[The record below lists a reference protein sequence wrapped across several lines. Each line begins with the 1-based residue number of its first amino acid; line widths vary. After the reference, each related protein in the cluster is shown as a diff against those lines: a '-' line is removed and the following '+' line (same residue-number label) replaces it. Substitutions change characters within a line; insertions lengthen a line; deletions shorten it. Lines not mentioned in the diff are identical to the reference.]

1 MSAISAIEAEHDEVI
16 VPGGR
21 SAAGGPAAGRAVL
34 PRARLQLVEPADT
47 RSAGRPRQVTSPRQG
62 RAVRVSRVSPEPR
75 AVGGRPAPVTPE
87 PGRPAAGT
95 RLAATPALTRPAQSG
110 PAPSGP
116 APSGPAPSGLTP
128 SRLAPSG
135 SAPSRLALSR
145 PTLSRPAQPG
155 PALSRPAPLRLTRR
169 GRIVFGFVG
178 VVLATVA
185 LTVVSMSL
193 SGAQAANHGRAG
205 AGYQGMRQ
213 IVVQPGQTLWSIAV
227 RAEPSADPR
236 QVIAEIMAA
245 NSLTGSSVQTGELLW
260 VPK

>member
-87 PGRPAAGT
+87 PGMPAAGT

>member
-1 MSAISAIEAEHDEVI
+1 
-16 VPGGR
+16 
-21 SAAGGPAAGRAVL
+21 
-34 PRARLQLVEPADT
+34 
-47 RSAGRPRQVTSPRQG
+47 
-62 RAVRVSRVSPEPR
+62 
-75 AVGGRPAPVTPE
+75 
-87 PGRPAAGT
+87 
-95 RLAATPALTRPAQSG
+95 
-110 PAPSGP
+110 
-116 APSGPAPSGLTP
+116 
-128 SRLAPSG
+128 
-135 SAPSRLALSR
+135 
-145 PTLSRPAQPG
+145 
-155 PALSRPAPLRLTRR
+155 
-169 GRIVFGFVG
+169 

>member
-87 PGRPAAGT
+87 PGLPAAGT